1 MAASNLAGSFQDGA
15 TCPICLE
22 YFTDPVTIECGHNF
36 CQACLSRCWG
46 ELEPNFSCPQC
57 RETILQRHLHPN
69 YQLGNLVELVKCL
82 WLPAGPVPDG
92 KPACERHQEALKLFC
107 QEDQAPICVVCDRS
121 WEHRAHTVVPIE
133 EAAQEYK
140 EQILSHL
147 QHLWEERV
155 ALRGLES
162 DWAKESERLLGMRS
176 TESRGEEA
184 TSLHPAPKCPELE
197 RRIRDFPGENSLQGA
212 VTGFLGALAE
222 DTGLRRARV
231 FAGNWS
237 HSGVSDS
244 SSCPGARL
252 TPCTPPA
259 PPVLCQCPRP
269 GRWPGPWGRGS
280 NNTRPLGPPC
290 SGTPQTGGR
299 SGIMIPALPWGCESP
314 SSLNLSPLSFGTS
327 CVLSPLPFG
336 SHSCPHYPSALLVP
350 APLFS
355 PLSFL
360 VPACPFVP

>member
-140 EQILSHL
+140 EPVAPSSPQRRCLCLQEQILSHL

-222 DTGLRRARV
+222 DTVDVTLDPDTAHPKLILSEDQKRVRCGDTRHVVPDTPGRFDPCACVLGAEGYAGGRHYWEVEVGDKPRWTLGVCRESVNRKESVTLSPEDGHWAVWLRNGEYEALTWGFSWTTRRARSR
-231 FAGNWS
+231 F
-237 HSGVSDS
+237 
-244 SSCPGARL
+244 
-252 TPCTPPA
+252 T
-259 PPVLCQCPRP
+259 
-269 GRWPGPWGRGS
+269 
-280 NNTRPLGPPC
+280 
-290 SGTPQTGGR
+290 
-299 SGIMIPALPWGCESP
+299 M
-314 SSLNLSPLSFGTS
+314 
-327 CVLSPLPFG
+327 
-336 SHSCPHYPSALLVP
+336 
-350 APLFS
+350 
-355 PLSFL
+355 
-360 VPACPFVP
+360 